1 MEIKISL
8 LNALILKSVFIR
20 DCSDCNLALICQQF
34 RSRDCKKLNTF
45 LLCSTQPIIESSTY
59 MKFGCISVDY
69 DSLNEHLKS
78 ANISIFNNNWNNIH
92 DFTSVPGEP
101 NFSFLNKVT
110 IINL

>member
-1 MEIKISL
+1 
-8 LNALILKSVFIR
+8 
-20 DCSDCNLALICQQF
+20 
-34 RSRDCKKLNTF
+34 
-45 LLCSTQPIIESSTY
+45 